1 MLKWQNGNDT
11 VVVDDDGDDGRVDI
25 DGRKKRAATTAT
37 MAAENASPP
46 AAITLHLHVG
56 CFLLGISSIPRGL
69 PGDQS
74 PQQGKRRTGE
84 GRALVRLTW
93 CTRQLSPC
101 RCGQFQRYLQVGGLA
116 ITFLSGLWL
125 GEDANNVLTQT
136 AVQHAGL
143 HRLPPPGHVQSTLT
157 RALKIKL
164 VREQQTNRHAEF

>member
-11 VVVDDDGDDGRVDI
+11 VVVDDDDDDGRVDI

-93 CTRQLSPC
+93 CTRQLSPADA
-101 RCGQFQRYLQVGGLA
+101 GSSKD
-116 ITFLSGLWL
+116 TF
-125 GEDANNVLTQT
+125 
-136 AVQHAGL
+136 
-143 HRLPPPGHVQSTLT
+143 
-157 RALKIKL
+157 KL
-164 VREQQTNRHAEF
+164 VGLLSHSYQVSGWEKMPIMY

>member
-11 VVVDDDGDDGRVDI
+11 VVVDDDDDDGRVDI

-74 PQQGKRRTGE
+74 PQQGKRRTSTGTFDVVYQTIE
-84 GRALVRLTW
+84 
-93 CTRQLSPC
+93 PC